1 MSEKRYYWIK
11 LKTDFFDLPEI
22 DWLLSQKNGAEYIV
36 LYQMLCLMTANNNG
50 ELSSKFGE
58 MIVPYDVEKIVR
70 DTKYF
75 DFDTVK
81 VALELY
87 KKLGLIY
94 ESEDNALRIS
104 NYEEMIGI
112 SKTDDHTKKL
122 NAERQRRF
130 REKKRIENNVTV
142 TEELTLN
149 RNTEIDI
156 EKEIDIDNKKEINKE
171 KIPYKEII
179 DCLNNLA
186 KTNYRP
192 TSKETKDKIKARW
205 NEGFRLNDFETVIK
219 NKCNDW
225 LGTDMEKFLRP
236 ITLFGTKFESYLNQK
251 SHKSIEDVPDWYHD
265 TKQTEM
271 DQELLDKIKRKQQEL
286 RIGSEKNVDQKPK

>member
-50 ELSSKFGE
+50 ELYSKFGE

-87 KKLGLIY
+87 KKLGLVY
-94 ESEDNALRIS
+94 ESENDMLRIS
-104 NYEEMIGI
+104 KYEEMIG
-112 SKTDDHTKKL
+112 SESSW
-122 NAERQRRF
+122 A
-130 REKKRIENNVTV
+130 EKKRRYRQKKTIENNEVQEIGHNEDSV
-142 TEELTLN
+142 QDN
-149 RNTEIDI
+149 FRQDIDIDIDI

-251 SHKSIEDVPDWYHD
+251 PHKSIEDVPDWYHD
-265 TKQTEM
+265 TKQEEP
-271 DQELLDKIKRKQQEL
+271 DQELLDDIAEIQRKL
-286 RIGSEKNVDQKPK
+286 RIGE